1 MLISNEMKE
10 GQKVHVPGVIYNHL
24 VSGFVVMII
33 FLNPV
38 VLKYPST
45 TLNSGLNFHL
55 HLYPFT

>member
-1 MLISNEMKE
+1 MGKRLSCLSLRQERSLIKMLISNEMKE

-38 VLKYPST
+38 VLK
-45 TLNSGLNFHL
+45 
-55 HLYPFT
+55 